1 MQTFRRGAWALHQ
14 RLKRSP
20 CNLTINHRAPAFSS
34 TRRSF
39 PGSSESGFVLG
50 AKSEHCNL
58 TAQSIINN
66 NNSNNFIFIFVI
78 LAIIKIIVII
88 IVITIVAITLVLI
101 ISLATTFFLIM
112 AVLLLLQ
119 ADEHSHWSCSFTLS
133 MSLKALGLRA

>member
-1 MQTFRRGAWALHQ
+1 M
-14 RLKRSP
+14 
-20 CNLTINHRAPAFSS
+20 
-34 TRRSF
+34 
-39 PGSSESGFVLG
+39 LG

-66 NNSNNFIFIFVI
+66 NN
-78 LAIIKIIVII
+78 
-88 IVITIVAITLVLI
+88 ITIAAITLVLI